1 MESDWNARG
10 DIAQS
15 ERLKDWLETQ
25 SSVLN
30 FWMDRLIEQGDEL
43 MMARLESHR
52 KDLQGLIGYLG

>member
-52 KDLQGLIGYLG
+52 KDLQGLATVLD